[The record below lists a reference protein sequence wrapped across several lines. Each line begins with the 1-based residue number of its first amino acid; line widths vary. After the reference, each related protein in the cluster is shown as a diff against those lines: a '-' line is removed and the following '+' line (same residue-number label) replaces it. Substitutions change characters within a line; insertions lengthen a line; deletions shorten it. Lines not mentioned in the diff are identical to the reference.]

1 MRSQRGMERP
11 AVIGRWVNMELT
23 EAGIWSFPNPAA
35 ASLLMNARR
44 TGASFPSEPKF
55 RLLCVCIAFVLVVS
69 KQRDTSGHLVD
80 AVSPVLP
87 VL

>member
-11 AVIGRWVNMELT
+11 AVIGRWVDMELT
-23 EAGIWSFPNPAA
+23 EARTWSFPNPAA
-35 ASLLMNARR
+35 ASLMNARR